1 MHPNDTNAI
10 LISNIQTNLYDE
22 CDEYYE
28 QSTHYYTKDGGASG
42 FVVQGQC
49 DHCEYDLDVLNGII
63 HYEFIAGGARDL
75 IYEYSAYDD
84 GYTAY
89 ALNFFSESPL
99 EFTRFPFV
107 VRQSQGI
114 FYGIKDNK
122 ELHVSKDG
130 VNFEYIKFPPSP
142 IHSSPRG
149 SEKNTGSSYLVP
161 CFYRG
166 YFDTFDFSNHKIKA
180 KRRTK
185 DSLFLQKIYRTNS
198 DPHELPWV
206 TLFRCD
212 VQRKEI
218 KFMLD
223 FCYDFMVVSAEEG
236 IIIANSVTNP
246 QEYAYEEVEPI
257 IRTVISFNDG
267 ASWEPMMGPNGT
279 DFNINI
285 SSSLDRISGDNPSS
299 TSMMIVQGK
308 EGPIESYRSAYSLFP
323 DSIALPSTYMTND
336 SGRSWRKI
344 HDKVMLWMF
353 GDNDNIIVMYSGIY
367 DYILYSLDGGM
378 EWQKLTGIP
387 RGSYLECSSRNSKRF
402 WLDICSISFDPAD
415 QEEQ

>member
-1 MHPNDTNAI
+1 
-10 LISNIQTNLYDE
+10 
-22 CDEYYE
+22 
-28 QSTHYYTKDGGASG
+28 
-42 FVVQGQC
+42 
-49 DHCEYDLDVLNGII
+49 
-63 HYEFIAGGARDL
+63 
-75 IYEYSAYDD
+75 
-84 GYTAY
+84 
-89 ALNFFSESPL
+89 
-99 EFTRFPFV
+99 
-107 VRQSQGI
+107 
-114 FYGIKDNK
+114 
-122 ELHVSKDG
+122 
-130 VNFEYIKFPPSP
+130 
-142 IHSSPRG
+142 
-149 SEKNTGSSYLVP
+149 
-161 CFYRG
+161 
-166 YFDTFDFSNHKIKA
+166 
-180 KRRTK
+180 
-185 DSLFLQKIYRTNS
+185 
-198 DPHELPWV
+198 
-206 TLFRCD
+206 
-212 VQRKEI
+212 
-218 KFMLD
+218 MLD

-267 ASWEPMMGPNGT
+267 ADWEPLIGPNGT